1 MFALNKSFLRE
12 GNTAQ
17 EWLRSPYAVNLVGAT
32 TILDY
37 TGRFKRKLQAIYFLN
52 LHHK

>member
-1 MFALNKSFLRE
+1 MFALNEFFLRE

-17 EWLRSPYAVNLVGAT
+17 EWLRSPYVVNLVGAT
-32 TILDY
+32 AILDY
-37 TGRFKRKLQAIYFLN
+37 TGRFKRKSQAMYFLN